1 MRLDHTSS
9 LVTMFKFSILSLI
22 LLFPQTVD
30 AGEVSDATLN
40 RIIPALVRVESKGD
54 PKAIGDGGRAIGLLQ
69 IHRCYWQDAVEF
81 DKTLGGKYE
90 DCFDPDYAKRVVR
103 AYLRRYGT
111 SDSTLEQLARIHNGG
126 PDGHKESA
134 TLKYWKKVKRELK

>member
-1 MRLDHTSS
+1 
-9 LVTMFKFSILSLI
+9 MFKFSILSLI

-30 AGEVSDATLN
+30 AGEVSDATIN

>member
-1 MRLDHTSS
+1 
-9 LVTMFKFSILSLI
+9 VTMFKFSILILI
-22 LLFPQTVD
+22 LLFPQTAN

-40 RIIPALVRVESKGD
+40 RLIPALVRVESKGD